1 MARSKRMYDTQKC
14 ITFFNFFSLTFQRQ
28 FSQRQ
33 RSFIEHA
40 LASWTCQS
48 ELEFLDY
55 IRVQSVN
62 FIWKHNQCML
72 NQNVQLTY
80 CNIPTEDPFEE
91 STTATDSLNKNRC
104 TNERCSRFI
113 LKLPAV
119 ESISLE
125 TVVHTLV
132 TLGISKKHW
141 NATCDI

>member
-1 MARSKRMYDTQKC
+1 MEQDNVCYSEMYYIFQ
-14 ITFFNFFSLTFQRQ
+14 FFFLWHFKGSL
-28 FSQRQ
+28 SQ

-55 IRVQSVN
+55 IRVQSIN

-72 NQNVQLTY
+72 NQNVKLTY

-91 STTATDSLNKNRC
+91 STTATDSLNKNRH
-104 TNERCSRFI
+104 TNERCRFI

-119 ESISLE
+119 ESITLE

-132 TLGISKKHW
+132 TLGISKRHW